1 MSRKMKERLMGS
13 FVAVVFVLILTIC
26 SIIETQ
32 YTREATVVSYRANA
46 VVVQD
51 EQGHEWGFIGTGY
64 ELGEKLVLV
73 MDNNHTMQVE
83 DDRII
88 RIK

>member
-1 MSRKMKERLMGS
+1 MSREMKERLMS
-13 FVAVVFVLILTIC
+13 LLVVVVFVFILTIC

-32 YTREATVVSYRANA
+32 YTKEATVVSYYADA
-46 VVVQD
+46 VIVQD
-51 EQGHEWGFIGTGY
+51 EQGYEWEFIGTGY

-73 MDNNHTMQVE
+73 MDNNHTTQIE

-88 RIK
+88 KIK